1 MLEALL
7 AVHIIIC
14 IALVGAI
21 LLQRS
26 EGGGA
31 LGIGGGPSGLMSSR
45 SAANFMTRTTAVLAT
60 IFFMTSIAL
69 VVASGGA
76 KKTATS
82 VMGQG
87 RDANGLPTKS
97 IEFGNST
104 TNAVNSVA
112 NTTGTNIPQSQAA
125 PATAPQNSVGSEFN
139 TSTLPAAAQNNKNTD
154 KNSK

>member
-45 SAANFMTRTTAVLAT
+45 SAANFMTRTTGILAT
-60 IFFMTSIAL
+60 LFFLTSISL
-69 VVASGGA
+69 VVASGGV
-76 KKTATS
+76 KKPASS

-87 RDANGLPTKS
+87 RDANGLPTKA

-104 TNAVNSVA
+104 TNATNNVA
-112 NTTGTNIPQSQAA
+112 NTTGSNIPQSQAA
-125 PATAPQNSVGSEFN
+125 PTAPQNSVGSEFS
-139 TSTLPAAAQNNKNTD
+139 TSTIAPAAQNEQKTD